1 MTARNTGINVYD
13 IRKPCIGSLCYDFS
27 LLTRWINQDYVRRA
41 LGARRR
47 RWDGPC
53 SNSAHS
59 ALMGDWLYSYDSLL
73 IPMLESGIRV
83 VIYAGTPFFFPEAVT
98 KLLNP
103 HTIMVAA
110 WFLLNTFVVL

>member
-1 MTARNTGINVYD
+1 MGTYTVLSYTRQCIKQTVSVVTARNPGVNVYD

-73 IPMLESGIRV
+73 VPMLEAGVRV
-83 VIYAGTPFFFPEAVT
+83 VIYAGTSVR
-98 KLLNP
+98 
-103 HTIMVAA
+103 IR
-110 WFLLNTFVVL
+110 VV